1 MTDDPAFD
9 AAAADE
15 DEPELADADLPTDE
29 EEEDDPAP
37 HDTSV
42 TPEDPDAG
50 DLNAGKEV

>member
-15 DEPELADADLPTDE
+15 DEPDLADADLPTDE